1 LEQDLK
7 QGQIRPQRRI
17 AKTATRFAVL
27 LFCLST
33 VWHSAAAH
41 AQTKPAP
48 TYIPPSCQGKPITIV
63 PRAVM
68 LAQTPTEVKP
78 NPPIA
83 KDDQLKLFNALAR
96 IIDDVYVYPDY
107 NGLNWPSIVSDFRRK
122 VDGGLDTEAFYTEME
137 NFVKR
142 LGDEHSYFDSPVNA
156 AANKTALAGG
166 ENYVGIGALL
176 KGLPEKKCATILAV
190 MTDSPA
196 EHGGLA
202 QHDSL
207 LAVDSVP
214 MVENGKVYQ
223 QRTRGPECSA
233 AVLTVQSPGQAP
245 RELKLVRYQVA
256 GATPIYARLVKTT
269 DGSRIGY
276 IFLPSFFDATL
287 PGQIRKALLDFGNL
301 DGLIVDNR
309 MNTGG
314 SSTVLLP
321 ILSYFA
327 AGTLGHFVSRTA
339 TRPLEITANPIGNS
353 QTVPLAILVSKETV
367 SFGEVFSGVLQD
379 IGRARIVGQAT
390 AGHVE
395 TLHGFTFADGSRAW
409 IAQERFRPI
418 NSTTDRRRKGVKP
431 DVEAYADWDTFTFEN
446 DQAVAAAV
454 KLLDHK

>member
-1 LEQDLK
+1 MPL
-7 QGQIRPQRRI
+7 
-17 AKTATRFAVL
+17 T
-27 LFCLST
+27 LFFIWPALTTC
-33 VWHSAAAH
+33 

-48 TYIPPSCQGKPITIV
+48 NYVPPSCQGKPIAVV

-78 NPPIA
+78 NPPFA
-83 KDDQLKLFNALAR
+83 KADQLKLFNALAR

-107 NGLNWPSIVSDFRRK
+107 NGLNWPSIVSEVRRK
-122 VDGGLDTEAFYTEME
+122 VESGLDTEAFYAAME
-137 NFVKR
+137 NFLKR
-142 LGDEHSYFDSPVNA
+142 LGDEHSYFESPVKA
-156 AANKTALAGG
+156 AANKAALAGG

-176 KGLPEKKCATILAV
+176 KGLPEKKLVTILAV
-190 MTDSPA
+190 MADSPA
-196 EHGGLA
+196 EHGGLT

-207 LAVDSVP
+207 LAVDGVP

-245 RELKLVRYQVA
+245 RQLALVRYQVA

-287 PGQIRKALLDFGNL
+287 PGQIRKALLDFGNV
-301 DGLIVDNR
+301 DGLILDNR
-309 MNTGG
+309 MNSGG
-314 SSTVLLP
+314 SSSVLLP
-321 ILSYFA
+321 ILSYFVS
-327 AGTLGHFVSRTA
+327 GTLGHFVSRSV

-353 QTVPLAILVSKETV
+353 QTVPMIILVSKETV
-367 SFGEVFSGVLQD
+367 SFGEIFSGVLQD
-379 IGRARIVGQAT
+379 SGRARIVGQAT

-409 IAQERFRPI
+409 IAQERFDPV
-418 NSTTDRRRKGVKP
+418 NSHADWKRRGVRP
-431 DVEAYADWDTFTFEN
+431 DVEVYADWDTFTF
-446 DQAVAAAV
+446 DSDTAVAAAV
-454 KLLDHK
+454 KLLSHK